1 MPLNSLRFYQTP
13 GVQALEIVHLD
24 VAASLIAK
32 EFTGKEEFL
41 VFEYREGKTVITD
54 GNDIILAIMNH
65 HRLFNKKVWAVYS
78 EEEGVQYYTF
88 LLPEEY

>member
-32 EFTGKEEFL
+32 EFIGKEEFL

-54 GNDIILAIMNH
+54 GNDTILATMNP
-65 HRLFNKKVWAVYS
+65 RIFSKKVWAIYS
-78 EEEGVQYYTF
+78 EEEATQYYTF